1 MTTLQVIRQRVWD
14 RASYLAQ
21 VLRVGMPW
29 YNDEGA
35 WQQLER
41 QVQVALS
48 PMSAPKG
55 FRRSL
60 ADDLALAAQ
69 GKRAGVAVEYPR
81 HLRQRVILGVSAGLV
96 AATLGAISLIL
107 YTHLK
112 GAER

>member
-1 MTTLQVIRQRVWD
+1 MSSIEVLRQRLWD
-14 RASYLAQ
+14 RLSYLSQA
-21 VLRVGMPW
+21 LRVGMPW

-48 PMSAPKG
+48 PVSAPTG

-60 ADDLALAAQ
+60 ADDLAMAAQ
-69 GKRAGVAVEYPR
+69 GQRAGLAVEYPR
-81 HLRQRVILGVSAGLV
+81 RLRERVILGVSAGLV
-96 AATLGAISLIL
+96 AATLGAISLVL
-107 YTHLK
+107 YTHLR

>member
-1 MTTLQVIRQRVWD
+1 MSTLQQVWERVCE

-21 VLRVGMPW
+21 ALQVGMPW
-29 YNDEGA
+29 YDDEGA

-41 QVQVALS
+41 QVQVALT
-48 PMSAPKG
+48 PVSAPTG

-69 GKRAGVAVEYPR
+69 GKRVGVAVEYPR
-81 HLRQRVILGVSAGLV
+81 RLRERVILGVSAGLV
-96 AATLGAISLIL
+96 AATLGAISLVL
-107 YTHLK
+107 YTHLR